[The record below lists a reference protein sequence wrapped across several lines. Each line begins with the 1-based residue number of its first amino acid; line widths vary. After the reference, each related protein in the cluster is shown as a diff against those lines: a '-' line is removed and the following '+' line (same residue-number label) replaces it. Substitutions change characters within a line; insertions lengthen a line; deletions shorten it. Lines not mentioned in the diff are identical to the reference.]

1 MKRKIFIIVLLT
13 LLLIT
18 GCKKEVPEVKNDK
31 SKDKEVIS
39 FMKMTIN
46 NEEYQVKLDSN
57 EATNQLLDK
66 LPLELEMDELN
77 GNEKYTY
84 LDFSLTTNEY
94 NPKTINKG
102 DVMLFGNNCLV
113 IFYKNFNTS
122 YSYTKIGHIDNLK
135 DLGTEKITIR
145 IEK

>member
-18 GCKKEVPEVKNDK
+18 GCKKEVPEVKSDK

>member
-18 GCKKEVPEVKNDK
+18 GCKKEVPEVKSDK

-46 NEEYQVKLDSN
+46 NEKYQVKLDSN

>member
-18 GCKKEVPEVKNDK
+18 GCKKEAPEVKNDK

>member
-18 GCKKEVPEVKNDK
+18 GCKKEVPEVKSDK

-46 NEEYQVKLDSN
+46 NEKYQVKLDSN

-135 DLGTEKITIR
+135 DLGTEKITIK